1 MRFEILTLHPGLCQ
15 GPLEGSII
23 GRAREKGLVDVRI
36 HDLRNWAEGRHKQ
49 ADDLPF
55 GGGRGMVMKVDVVDR
70 ALQALRTPSSHVILM
85 EASGTRFDQAT
96 ARRLANSGRDLVL
109 LCGHYEGVDARVREH
124 LVDECLS
131 IGDFVLTG
139 GELPALVVVD
149 AVARLLPGVLGN
161 AGSLDDESFNAGL
174 LEYPQY
180 TRPALYRSWAVPEIL
195 LSGHHARVESWR
207 REQSLARTRQL
218 RPELLDSKASEEKPP
233 AEPSE
238 QPPARKDA

>member
-1 MRFEILTLHPGLCQ
+1 MRFDILTLHPSLCQ
-15 GPLEGSII
+15 GPLEASII
-23 GRAREKGLVDVRI
+23 GRAQEKGLVDVHV

-55 GGGRGMVMKVDVVDR
+55 GGGRGMVLKVDVVDR
-70 ALQALRTPSSHVILM
+70 ALSALRGPSSRVILM
-85 EASGTRFDQAT
+85 EASGTRLDQAA
-96 ARRLANSGRDLVL
+96 ARRLADSGQDLVL

-124 LVDECLS
+124 LVDESLS

-149 AVARLLPGVLGN
+149 AIARLLPGVLGN

-180 TRPALYRSWAVPEIL
+180 TRPAAYRGWTVPEVL
-195 LSGHHARVESWR
+195 LSGHHERVAAWR
-207 REQSLARTRQL
+207 REAALARTRES
-218 RPELLDSKASEEKPP
+218 RPDLLEGRAPTTAPEGDDP
-233 AEPSE
+233 A
-238 QPPARKDA
+238 